1 MSASSFEPPL
11 TPAAQQQQQQANGG
25 IGNAHR
31 RELTPQELATLPVQA
46 LLVRTGQL
54 TLDQLSEALREN
66 VASGQS
72 VEEIAVARGWVA
84 PDELQRLREA
94 KAQYAPEAAAA
105 PAPPTPPAPAPV
117 APAPEPA
124 PIAFVPEPA
133 PAPAPVVQAVPDP
146 PPVQPVVQ
154 APAPVAAPAPEPIAV
169 TVPPPSPNSSSVGVF
184 LHLEDGERIWVGR
197 FENQEAGELHAQHL
211 IDALMRPEPGV
222 WPRFGDRLVRPESVV
237 GVEVVPR
244 TD

>member
-11 TPAAQQQQQQANGG
+11 TPAAQQQQPNGG
-25 IGNAHR
+25 LGNAHR

-105 PAPPTPPAPAPV
+105 PAPPPAAPAPAPV
-117 APAPEPA
+117 AAAPAPAPA
-124 PIAFVPEPA
+124 AVPEPA
-133 PAPAPVVQAVPDP
+133 TAPVVQAVPDP

-169 TVPPPSPNSSSVGVF
+169 TVPAPSANSTSVGVF

-197 FENQEAGELHAQHL
+197 FENQEAGELHAQYL
-211 IDALMRPEPGV
+211 IDSLMRPEPGV

>member
-11 TPAAQQQQQQANGG
+11 TPAAQQHQQANGG
-25 IGNAHR
+25 LGSAHR

-94 KAQYAPEAAAA
+94 KAQYAPDAAAA
-105 PAPPTPPAPAPV
+105 PAPPPVAPAPAPV

-124 PIAFVPEPA
+124 PIAAVPEPA
-133 PAPAPVVQAVPDP
+133 PA
-146 PPVQPVVQ
+146 PVVQ

-169 TVPPPSPNSSSVGVF
+169 TVPSPSPNTTSVGVF

-197 FENQEAGELHAQHL
+197 FENQEAGELHAQYL
-211 IDALMRPEPGV
+211 IDSLMRPEPGV

>member
-1 MSASSFEPPL
+1 MSASSFEPPV
-11 TPAAQQQQQQANGG
+11 TPAAQQQQPNGSLG
-25 IGNAHR
+25 SAHR

-94 KAQYAPEAAAA
+94 KALYAPDAAAA
-105 PAPPTPPAPAPV
+105 PAPPPAEPAPAPV
-117 APAPEPA
+117 APAPAPA
-124 PIAFVPEPA
+124 PIAAVPE

-146 PPVQPVVQ
+146 PAVQSVVQ

-169 TVPPPSPNSSSVGVF
+169 TVPAPSPNTTSVGVF

-197 FENQEAGELHAQHL
+197 FENQEAGELHAQYL
-211 IDALMRPEPGV
+211 IDSLMRPEPGV

>member
-1 MSASSFEPPL
+1 MSASSFEPPV
-11 TPAAQQQQQQANGG
+11 TPAAQQQQQPNGG
-25 IGNAHR
+25 LGSAHR

-94 KAQYAPEAAAA
+94 KAQYAPDAAAA
-105 PAPPTPPAPAPV
+105 PAPPPVAAAPAPV

-124 PIAFVPEPA
+124 PIAAVPE

-146 PPVQPVVQ
+146 PAVQPVVQ

-169 TVPPPSPNSSSVGVF
+169 TFPAPSPNTTSVGVF

-197 FENQEAGELHAQHL
+197 FENQEAGELHAQYL
-211 IDALMRPEPGV
+211 IDSLMRPEPGV

>member
-11 TPAAQQQQQQANGG
+11 TPAAQQHQQANGG
-25 IGNAHR
+25 LGSAHR

-94 KAQYAPEAAAA
+94 KAQYAPEAPAAA
-105 PAPPTPPAPAPV
+105 PPPAPPAAPVAQPTAPAPAP
-117 APAPEPA
+117 
-124 PIAFVPEPA
+124 IAAVPE

-146 PPVQPVVQ
+146 PPVQPGVQ

-169 TVPPPSPNSSSVGVF
+169 TVPAPYPNPTSVGVF

-211 IDALMRPEPGV
+211 IDSLMRPEPGV
-222 WPRFGDRLVRPESVV
+222 WPRFGDRLIRPESVV

>member
-1 MSASSFEPPL
+1 MSASSFEPPV
-11 TPAAQQQQQQANGG
+11 TPAAQQQQQPNGG
-25 IGNAHR
+25 LGSAHR

-84 PDELQRLREA
+84 PDELQRLRDA
-94 KAQYAPEAAAA
+94 KAQYAPDAAAA
-105 PAPPTPPAPAPV
+105 PAPPPVAAAPAPV

-124 PIAFVPEPA
+124 PIAAVPE

-146 PPVQPVVQ
+146 PAVQPVVQ

-169 TVPPPSPNSSSVGVF
+169 TFPAPSPNTTSVGVF

-197 FENQEAGELHAQHL
+197 FENQEAGELHAQYL
-211 IDALMRPEPGV
+211 IDSLMRPEPGV

>member
-11 TPAAQQQQQQANGG
+11 TPAAQQQQQPNGSL
-25 IGNAHR
+25 GNAHR
-31 RELTPQELATLPVQA
+31 RELTPPELATLPVQA

-54 TLDQLSEALREN
+54 PPDQLSEALREN

-72 VEEIAVARGWVA
+72 VEETAVPRGWVA

-105 PAPPTPPAPAPV
+105 PAPPAAPPPAPV
-117 APAPEPA
+117 APPA
-124 PIAFVPEPA
+124 PPPAPVAAVPE

-154 APAPVAAPAPEPIAV
+154 APAPVAAP
-169 TVPPPSPNSSSVGVF
+169 
-184 LHLEDGERIWVGR
+184 
-197 FENQEAGELHAQHL
+197 
-211 IDALMRPEPGV
+211 
-222 WPRFGDRLVRPESVV
+222 
-237 GVEVVPR
+237 
-244 TD
+244 

>member
-1 MSASSFEPPL
+1 MSASSFEPPV
-11 TPAAQQQQQQANGG
+11 TPAAQQQQPNGSLG
-25 IGNAHR
+25 SAHR

-94 KAQYAPEAAAA
+94 KAQYAPDAPAA
-105 PAPPTPPAPAPV
+105 PAPHPAAPAPAPV

-124 PIAFVPEPA
+124 PIAAVPE

-146 PPVQPVVQ
+146 PAVQPVVQ

-169 TVPPPSPNSSSVGVF
+169 TVPAPSPNTTSVGVF

-197 FENQEAGELHAQHL
+197 FENQEAGELHAQYL
-211 IDALMRPEPGV
+211 IDSLMRPEPGV

>member
-11 TPAAQQQQQQANGG
+11 TPAAQQQQPNGG
-25 IGNAHR
+25 LGNAHR

-105 PAPPTPPAPAPV
+105 PAPPPAAPAPAPV
-117 APAPEPA
+117 AAAPAPAPA
-124 PIAFVPEPA
+124 AVPEPA
-133 PAPAPVVQAVPDP
+133 TAPVVQAVPDP

-169 TVPPPSPNSSSVGVF
+169 TVPAPSPNTTSVGVF

-197 FENQEAGELHAQHL
+197 FENQEAGELHAQYL
-211 IDALMRPEPGV
+211 IDSLMRPEPGV

>member
-11 TPAAQQQQQQANGG
+11 TPAAQQQQQPNGG
-25 IGNAHR
+25 LGNAHR

-105 PAPPTPPAPAPV
+105 PAAPAPAPAPV
-117 APAPEPA
+117 APAPPA
-124 PIAFVPEPA
+124 PIAPVPEPA
-133 PAPAPVVQAVPDP
+133 PAPVVLAVPDP
-146 PPVQPVVQ
+146 APVQPVVQ

-169 TVPPPSPNSSSVGVF
+169 TVPASSAASTSVGVF

-197 FENQEAGELHAQHL
+197 FENQEAGELHAQFL
-211 IDALMRPEPGV
+211 IDSLMRPEPGV

>member
-11 TPAAQQQQQQANGG
+11 TPAAQQQQQQPNGG

-105 PAPPTPPAPAPV
+105 PAPPAAPAPAAV
-117 APAPEPA
+117 APAPPPA
-124 PIAFVPEPA
+124 PIAPVPE

-169 TVPPPSPNSSSVGVF
+169 TVPAPSAASSSVGVF

-197 FENQEAGELHAQHL
+197 FENQEAGELHAQYL
-211 IDALMRPEPGV
+211 IDSLMRPEPGV

-237 GVEVVPR
+237 GVEVIPR

>member
-1 MSASSFEPPL
+1 MSTSPFEPPL
-11 TPAAQQQQQQANGG
+11 TPAAQQPDAGLG
-25 IGNAHR
+25 SAHR

-66 VASGQS
+66 VATGQS
-72 VEEIAVARGWVA
+72 VEEIAVTRGWVA
-84 PDELQRLREA
+84 ADELQKLREA

-105 PAPPTPPAPAPV
+105 PPAPPAAAPAPAPAPAVAPPPAPAPV
-117 APAPEPA
+117 AAVPDPAPA
-124 PIAFVPEPA
+124 RVVSAVPEPA
-133 PAPAPVVQAVPDP
+133 P
-146 PPVQPVVQ
+146 VQPV
-154 APAPVAAPAPEPIAV
+154 APVPAPEPIAV
-169 TVPPPSPNSSSVGVF
+169 TVPASAESGTSVGVF

-197 FENQEAGELHAQHL
+197 FENQEAGELHAQYM
-211 IDALMRPEPGV
+211 IDSLMRPEPGV

>member
-11 TPAAQQQQQQANGG
+11 TPAAQQQQQQQPNGG
-25 IGNAHR
+25 LGSAHR

-105 PAPPTPPAPAPV
+105 PAPPQAAPAPAPV
-117 APAPEPA
+117 APAPAPA
-124 PIAFVPEPA
+124 PIDAVPE

-169 TVPPPSPNSSSVGVF
+169 TVPAPSPNTASVGVF

-197 FENQEAGELHAQHL
+197 FENQEAGELHAQYL
-211 IDALMRPEPGV
+211 IDSLMRPEPGV

>member
-1 MSASSFEPPL
+1 MA
-11 TPAAQQQQQQANGG
+11 
-25 IGNAHR
+25 
-31 RELTPQELATLPVQA
+31 
-46 LLVRTGQL
+46 
-54 TLDQLSEALREN
+54 
-66 VASGQS
+66 
-72 VEEIAVARGWVA
+72 
-84 PDELQRLREA
+84 
-94 KAQYAPEAAAA
+94 
-105 PAPPTPPAPAPV
+105 PAPAP
-117 APAPEPA
+117 APA
-124 PIAFVPEPA
+124 PIAAVPE
-133 PAPAPVVQAVPDP
+133 PAPAPVVQAVPDA

-169 TVPPPSPNSSSVGVF
+169 TVPAPSPNTTSVGVF

-211 IDALMRPEPGV
+211 IDSLMRPEPGV

>member
-1 MSASSFEPPL
+1 MSASSFEPPV
-11 TPAAQQQQQQANGG
+11 TRAAQQQPNVGL
-25 IGNAHR
+25 GNAHR

-66 VASGQS
+66 VATGQS

-84 PDELQRLREA
+84 PDELQRLHEA

-105 PAPPTPPAPAPV
+105 PAPEAAPAPAPV
-117 APAPEPA
+117 MAPAPAPA
-124 PIAFVPEPA
+124 PPPAPVAAVPEPT
-133 PAPAPVVQAVPDP
+133 PAPVVQAVPDP
-146 PPVQPVVQ
+146 PPAVQPAV
-154 APAPVAAPAPEPIAV
+154 PTPVPAPAPEPVAV
-169 TVPPPSPNSSSVGVF
+169 AVPAPAAGASSVGVF

-211 IDALMRPEPGV
+211 IDSLMRPEPGV
-222 WPRFGDRLVRPESVV
+222 WPRFGDRLIRPESVV

>member
-11 TPAAQQQQQQANGG
+11 TPAAQQQQPNGG
-25 IGNAHR
+25 LGNAHR

-105 PAPPTPPAPAPV
+105 PAPPPAAPAPAPV
-117 APAPEPA
+117 AAAPAPAPA
-124 PIAFVPEPA
+124 AVPE

-169 TVPPPSPNSSSVGVF
+169 TVPAPSANSTSVGVF

-197 FENQEAGELHAQHL
+197 FENQEAGELHAQFL
-211 IDALMRPEPGV
+211 IDSLMRPEPGV